1 MFICICIQ
9 ANILSSSNVLCNLVC
24 NGVNAEEVKDIKAR
38 SWPEVVGLT
47 VEDAKNIIRKDKP
60 RALFGVVPPKCC
72 VPQDFQPQRVR
83 LYVDHAGI
91 VVKPP
96 CIG

>member
-1 MFICICIQ
+1 MGSRPKVGQSAI
-9 ANILSSSNVLCNLVC
+9 ATERMPS
-24 NGVNAEEVKDIKAR
+24 VNTEGEEIKGR
-38 SWPEVVGLT
+38 WPEVVGLT

-60 RALFGVVPPKCC
+60 RALFEVVPPNSC
-72 VPQDFQPQRVR
+72 VSQDFRPQRVR

-91 VVKPP
+91 IKRPP